1 MVKIIARVAVTV
13 RIIYNLMCE
22 TSFKCETQTRFR
34 ASKSFYQTQIMIAHL
49 SGKLLLKGAT
59 SVIVDVN
66 GVGYEVTIPLSTAY
80 ELGEA
85 GSDVA
90 LRIYTVVRE
99 DALQLYGFQTGRE
112 RELFILLIGVSGI
125 GAKSAIAMLSSM
137 TADEIA
143 TAIRTNN
150 LAKLVSTPGVGK
162 KTAERLVIELR
173 DKITQLSSPVLDEA
187 IAANGNGKPAK
198 PSIDSIYDD
207 ALEALT
213 SLGYAKPQA
222 ERALKT
228 TMSDGGEVTV
238 EALLKRSLRVL
249 SK

>member
-1 MVKIIARVAVTV
+1 
-13 RIIYNLMCE
+13 
-22 TSFKCETQTRFR
+22 
-34 ASKSFYQTQIMIAHL
+34 MIAHL

-85 GSDVA
+85 GSDVS
-90 LRIYTVVRE
+90 LRIYTLVRE
-99 DALQLYGFQTGRE
+99 DALQLFGFQSGRE
-112 RELFILLIGVSGI
+112 RELFVMLISVSGI

-143 TAIRTNN
+143 GAIRTNN
-150 LAKLVSTPGVGK
+150 LARLTGVPGIGR

-173 DKITQLSSPVLDEA
+173 DKIVQLSSPALEEA
-187 IAANGNGKPAK
+187 IAASDGKPAK
-198 PSIDSIYDD
+198 PSIDSVYDD
-207 ALEALT
+207 ALEALM
-213 SLGYAKPQA
+213 SLGYAKPVA

-228 TMSDGGEVTV
+228 TMSDGGEISVQ
-238 EALLKRSLRVL
+238 ALLRRSLRNL